1 MNCSIC
7 LETLVRPVLTVCG
20 HAFCYQ
26 CLDESLLF
34 SSNCPNCRESIKGID
49 LVPCALL
56 DAFIRTTAAPP
67 RSPALTAYN
76 DRVRRFKEWR
86 GRREIDLRSLRAGV
100 LLDVR
105 DTESIWCQGTVVEV
119 EMGVDGPIA
128 VLVHFNRWNSIYNE
142 IIELPS
148 HRLAP
153 LHHFSSRTDIPRYNL
168 ALDDNNLRGLV
179 VTGALPIPNHNPI
192 EVDSSSSEE
201 ELQPNLAP
209 MPMNGALPLWG
220 NGFMDNWNW
229 IRAWEGRN
237 RIIFQDNHIN
247 EAEESHSLED
257 VPQLDEGEEEGE
269 QEHEE

>member
-1 MNCSIC
+1 MAAEGGRDELNCSIC
-7 LETLVRPVLTVCG
+7 LEILVRPVLTVCG

-56 DAFIRTTAAPP
+56 DALIRATAGPP
-67 RSPALTAYN
+67 RSPALAAYSE
-76 DRVRRFKEWR
+76 RVRRFREWR
-86 GRREIDLRSLRAGV
+86 GRREVEVRALRAGAV
-100 LLDVR
+100 LDVR

-119 EMGVDGPIA
+119 EADEGGPVA

-148 HRLAP
+148 LRLAP

-179 VTGALPIPNHNPI
+179 VTGALPERNPI

-201 ELQPNLAP
+201 QLQPILPP
-209 MPMNGALPLWG
+209 MPMNVDLPGWG

-229 IRAWEGRN
+229 IRAW
-237 RIIFQDNHIN
+237 
-247 EAEESHSLED
+247 
-257 VPQLDEGEEEGE
+257 
-269 QEHEE
+269 